1 MLCAA
6 ALAASIFV
14 ATSGGVDAQTAAPA
28 AKPAPTRGP
37 DVVFVPTPQEVVDEM
52 LRVAEVGPNDVLYD
66 LGSGDGRIPIT
77 AAKRFG
83 TRGVGYDIDPQ
94 RIKEARE
101 NAQKEG
107 VTDKVTFIHG
117 DIFELSPQEL
127 GKASVISLYL
137 LPELNLKLRPTL
149 WQLKPGTRIVSH
161 AFDMGDWKP
170 EKELTVNGRRVYFW
184 RVPERKR

>member
-1 MLCAA
+1 
-6 ALAASIFV
+6 
-14 ATSGGVDAQTAAPA
+14 
-28 AKPAPTRGP
+28 
-37 DVVFVPTPQEVVDEM
+37 
-52 LRVAEVGPNDVLYD
+52 
-66 LGSGDGRIPIT
+66 
-77 AAKRFG
+77 
-83 TRGVGYDIDPQ
+83 Q